1 MNFSIQPLRQP
12 IGHPV
17 INFGPLLSRPIT
29 IVTALVSAFG
39 RGHGAPRERLYGPA
53 LGDRAMWILMYVA
66 MIASLSAMGMLPVAE
81 YRDQLP
87 HADP

>member
-1 MNFSIQPLRQP
+1 VRCEHREL
-12 IGHPV
+12 
-17 INFGPLLSRPIT
+17 FGFGLQAML
-29 IVTALVSAFG
+29 VTALVSAFG

-53 LGDRAMWILMYVA
+53 LGDRAMWIVMYVA

-87 HADP
+87 HADA